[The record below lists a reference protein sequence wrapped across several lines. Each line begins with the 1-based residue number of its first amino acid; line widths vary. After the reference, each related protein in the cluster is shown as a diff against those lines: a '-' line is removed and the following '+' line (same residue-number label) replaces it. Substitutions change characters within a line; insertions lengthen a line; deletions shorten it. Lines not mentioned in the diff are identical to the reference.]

1 MDTFLGL
8 TGFHWALVGM
18 ASAAVLGGT
27 GSAFGIMYAANAA
40 SGVLSEDES
49 KFGQLLPLTAMPGT
63 QGIYGFITAVLIAV
77 FFGVFDGAEVPAAIG
92 FGAFVAAQPAGW
104 VCLYSGIAQGRT
116 AAGAVGVVGAGKKVP
131 SLVFPALVE
140 TYAVLALIVT
150 ILLLLSVQAAMG

>member
-8 TGFHWALVGM
+8 TGFHWALAGM
-18 ASAAVLGGT
+18 ATAAVLGGI
-27 GSAFGIMYAANAA
+27 GSAYGIMYAANAA
-40 SGVLSEDES
+40 SGVLSEDET

-77 FFGVFDGAEVPAAIG
+77 FFGVFDGAEVPGTIG
-92 FGAFVAAQPAGW
+92 FGAFIAAQPAAW
-104 VCLYSGIAQGRT
+104 LCLYSGIAQGRT
-116 AAGAVGVVGAGKKVP
+116 AAGAVGVIGAGKKVP

-140 TYAVLALIVT
+140 TYAVIALIVT